1 MRVTRSLTSVVHP
14 LRFRLAL
21 VPALFVLSSLP
32 TSLTGQV
39 TATDYAR
46 AEQFLGWHARNLVSG
61 DQVNPTWLED
71 GGFWYRSHLGAGNE
85 FVIVDP
91 GARTRRPAFDH
102 VRLAGALSEARD
114 TSYEALKL
122 PFTTFDFENEGRS
135 IRFQLSD
142 SIQWSCD
149 IVHYRCMGPD
159 SAASP
164 PVTERPS
171 PDGRWIA
178 FERDENLWLRSDESG
193 QERQLTR
200 DGEEDYGY
208 AVVPEGC
215 CGVVTRRRRGTE
227 TPPVVIWSEDSRK
240 LATHRFDERGV
251 RTMHLIE
258 TSVKGPIIQPY
269 INALPGDSV
278 IPTYDIFV
286 FDAES
291 GSGLKA
297 DRGPQEMVNTT
308 CCGLFSDTIWKDVHW
323 ADGSDEIFFTH
334 GQRDFTRFD
343 LLAMDTRTG
352 ATRTVVTETGPTFVE
367 LTLRTGG
374 VPNWRLVNSN
384 RELVWF
390 SERDGWGH
398 LYLYDAT
405 TGELKNRIT
414 SGAWLVADLLQVDEA
429 GRWVYFI
436 GMGREEG
443 DPYYRHLYRARLDG
457 SAIQRLTPEEADHNI
472 RVSPSGEYFV
482 DSYSTRLTEP
492 VTVLRGPDG
501 RVLMTVEEADFG
513 PLLAAGWKWPTPFSV
528 KARDG
533 LTDLYGF
540 LYFPTDFDP
549 AKKYPVI
556 DYIYPGP
563 QTGPIGFRSANAGP
577 RGNGHAMAELGFIVF
592 TIDALGTPFRSKAF
606 HDFYYGNMG
615 DNGIPDHIAALRQ
628 LSRSYPQLDLDRV
641 GIYGHSG
648 GGFSSTD
655 ALLRYP
661 DFFKVAVSSAGNHDN
676 RSYDYTWGEK
686 YQGVLERNDDG
697 TDNFDSQAN
706 QKLAKNLE
714 GKLLLM
720 YGTLDDNVHPN
731 ATLLLV
737 DELIEHNKDFD
748 MLVMPNR
755 NHGFAGE
762 PYVIRRTWDYF
773 VEHLLGVTPPE
784 NYEIRP
790 PPGG

>member
-1 MRVTRSLTSVVHP
+1 
-14 LRFRLAL
+14 
-21 VPALFVLSSLP
+21 
-32 TSLTGQV
+32 
-39 TATDYAR
+39 
-46 AEQFLGWHARNLVSG
+46 
-61 DQVNPTWLED
+61 
-71 GGFWYRSHLGAGNE
+71 
-85 FVIVDP
+85 
-91 GARTRRPAFDH
+91 
-102 VRLAGALSEARD
+102 
-114 TSYEALKL
+114 
-122 PFTTFDFENEGRS
+122 
-135 IRFQLSD
+135 
-142 SIQWSCD
+142 
-149 IVHYRCMGPD
+149 
-159 SAASP
+159 
-164 PVTERPS
+164 
-171 PDGRWIA
+171 
-178 FERDENLWLRSDESG
+178 
-193 QERQLTR
+193 
-200 DGEEDYGY
+200 
-208 AVVPEGC
+208 
-215 CGVVTRRRRGTE
+215 
-227 TPPVVIWSEDSRK
+227 
-240 LATHRFDERGV
+240 
-251 RTMHLIE
+251 
-258 TSVKGPIIQPY
+258 
-269 INALPGDSV
+269 
-278 IPTYDIFV
+278 
-286 FDAES
+286 
-291 GSGLKA
+291 
-297 DRGPQEMVNTT
+297 
-308 CCGLFSDTIWKDVHW
+308 
-323 ADGSDEIFFTH
+323 
-334 GQRDFTRFD
+334 
-343 LLAMDTRTG
+343 MDTRTG

-414 SGAWLVADLLQVDEA
+414 SGAWLVADLLRVDEA

-606 HDFYYGNMG
+606 HDSYYGNMG

-628 LSRSYPQLDLDRV
+628 LSRIYPQLDLDRV